1 MSGSEDVAAPTTPE
15 IEAETLSYAEMIPL
29 AARQEVAIGGAWYRI
44 RLERGEKLTATDWT
58 QNPDNTI
65 TPEKKSEW
73 SVYRQSLRDITTQT
87 ITVDDADIPNVSSIT
102 WPTPPQ

>member
-1 MSGSEDVAAPTTPE
+1 MSRLP
-15 IEAETLSYAEMIPL
+15 
-29 AARQEVAIGGAWYRI
+29 IGGAWYRI
-44 RLERGEKLTATDWT
+44 RVERNEKLTATDWT
-58 QNPDNTI
+58 QVPDNTI

-73 SVYRQSLRDITTQT
+73 LVYRQSLRDITTQT